1 MSEVSGVDLDD
12 SLLHTSVIVHKPE
25 INSQKHKAY
34 HKHKRREE
42 LKTHTVHNVFRNKD
56 THKKKSHR
64 KKRIEVKVISESSDE
79 SDDEYRNKRRKL
91 ADAVVVCR
99 QKHNDQSSLQD
110 RIQKMLHGSIEKKW
124 DVAIESDIIIQQ
136 PLITVLTVDKE
147 TETDMLPIIEDVN
160 CTPQYP
166 TNNIGETF
174 SQELSKDHEINQ
186 DFQNDKENQTSECI
200 IISTDDDDTQHN
212 NVDTLLKNDDMKN
225 GHCTE
230 SQDVVD
236 SVTKE
241 KCDETAEKEKAL
253 DSDEDLE
260 LLRQHALK
268 TKASKSKPIESI
280 IEPEKVM
287 SEDED
292 SDTAE
297 LRLICLK
304 SSLLKK
310 AMEMKR
316 KQKLRKRQS
325 QSSIHD
331 DFLTELELTSKIESN
346 NNTDIESV
354 DMDIGSDGEEKPK
367 DAPNDNMQRKQ
378 LAAVENG
385 VIENDI
391 ATHLDVEDELDE
403 DEDLLRAKLLTS
415 LSKNL
420 PNLVDPNVV
429 QSIEESKEN
438 KIAEKSAPTA
448 KPPVKLT
455 ENRIVI
461 NLGES
466 DSEGEHEATKNL
478 TKMHIK
484 LSEQID
490 FQEKLDMF
498 LKSTRMEV
506 EKSNLPDV
514 VQDPVLPKTPQKF
527 VAKVRPVTYYNN
539 FLFFSAI
546 CSTKHNIVLDC

>member
-1 MSEVSGVDLDD
+1 M
-12 SLLHTSVIVHKPE
+12 HSVIVHKPE
-25 INSQKHKAY
+25 TNSQKHKTY
-34 HKHKRREE
+34 QKHKRREE
-42 LKTHTVHNVFRNKD
+42 LKTHTMHNVFRNKD

-64 KKRIEVKVISESSDE
+64 KKRIEVKVVSETSDE

-91 ADAVVVCR
+91 ADAVVVRR
-99 QKHNDQSSLQD
+99 QKHNDHSSLQD
-110 RIQKMLHGSIEKKW
+110 RIQKMLHGTIEKKW
-124 DVAIESDIIIQQ
+124 DIGVENNTVIQHSLK
-136 PLITVLTVDKE
+136 PVLTVDKE
-147 TETDMLPIIEDVN
+147 TETDMPPFVEDVN
-160 CTPQYP
+160 CTSQYP
-166 TNNIGETF
+166 TDNSVLNVPEEMVKE
-174 SQELSKDHEINQ
+174 ELQIDGNTNQ
-186 DFQNDKENQTSECI
+186 DLQNDKENQQTSECI

-212 NVDTLLKNDDMKN
+212 NNDTVFKNDETLLKTD
-225 GHCTE
+225 HCNE
-230 SQDVVD
+230 GQDVID
-236 SVTKE
+236 SVVKE
-241 KCDETAEKEKAL
+241 KCHESTEKEKAL

-268 TKASKSKPIESI
+268 TKAVKTKPIESI
-280 IEPEKVM
+280 LEPEKLM

-297 LRLICLK
+297 LRIICLK
-304 SSLLKK
+304 SALLKK

-316 KQKLRKRQS
+316 KQKLRKRLS
-325 QSSIHD
+325 QSSIQD
-331 DFLTELELTSKIESN
+331 DLLQEQELMSKIESN

-354 DMDIGSDGEEKPK
+354 DMDIGSDGEEKTK
-367 DAPNDNMQRKQ
+367 DVPNDHMQRKEVS
-378 LAAVENG
+378 AVENG

-391 ATHLDVEDELDE
+391 SATHPDAEDELDE

-420 PNLVDPNVV
+420 PNLVDPNVASV
-429 QSIEESKEN
+429 DESKEN
-438 KIAEKSAPTA
+438 KTAGKSAPTT
-448 KPPVKLT
+448 KPPAKLPG
-455 ENRIVI
+455 NRIVI

-478 TKMHIK
+478 TKMHMK

-514 VQDPVLPKTPQKF
+514 VQEPALPKTPQKF
-527 VAKVRPVTYYNN
+527 VAKVRLVTYYNN

-546 CSTKHNIVLDC
+546 CSTSVILF

>member
-1 MSEVSGVDLDD
+1 MSGVELDD
-12 SLLHTSVIVHKPE
+12 SFMHTTVIQKPE
-25 INSQKHKAY
+25 VNNQKHKTY

-42 LKTHTVHNVFRNKD
+42 LKTHTVFRNKD
-56 THKKKSHR
+56 THNKDAHKKKSHR
-64 KKRIEVKVISESSDE
+64 KKRIELKVISESSDE

-91 ADAVVVCR
+91 ADAVVVRR
-99 QKHNDQSSLQD
+99 QNHNDPSSLQD
-110 RIQKMLHGSIEKKW
+110 RIQKMLHGTIEKKW
-124 DVAIESDIIIQQ
+124 DIGIENDIVVQ
-136 PLITVLTVDKE
+136 PLKPALKVDKE
-147 TETDMLPIIEDVN
+147 TETDMHPIEEYISS
-160 CTPQYP
+160 TPQYP
-166 TNNIGETF
+166 TNNSTLDVPDAMLNEE
-174 SQELSKDHEINQ
+174 SQKDGDTKQ
-186 DFQNDKENQTSECI
+186 DLKTDKRNNQTSECI

-212 NVDTLLKNDDMKN
+212 NDSNLLKDDHSK
-225 GHCTE
+225 E
-230 SQDVVD
+230 SQDVTD
-236 SVTKE
+236 SITKE
-241 KCDETAEKEKAL
+241 NCDETAEKEKTL

-268 TKASKSKPIESI
+268 TKAAKTKPIESI
-280 IEPEKVM
+280 LEPEKTM

-297 LRLICLK
+297 LRIICLK
-304 SSLLKK
+304 SALLKK

-316 KQKLRKRQS
+316 KQKLRKRLS
-325 QSSIHD
+325 QSSIQD
-331 DFLTELELTSKIESN
+331 DLLNEQELMSKIESN

-367 DAPNDNMQRKQ
+367 DAPIDTTQHKEP
-378 LAAVENG
+378 AVVENV
-385 VIENDI
+385 VIKNGI
-391 ATHLDVEDELDE
+391 ATQHSAEDELDE

-429 QSIEESKEN
+429 ESVDDSKEN
-438 KIAEKSAPTA
+438 KTAEKSTPTT
-448 KPPVKLT
+448 KPPVKLP

-514 VQDPVLPKTPQKF
+514 VQEPALPKTPQKF
-527 VAKVRPVTYYNN
+527 VAKVRLVTYYNN
-539 FLFFSAI
+539 FIFFSAI
-546 CSTKHNIVLDC
+546 CSTNHNIVLDR

>member
-1 MSEVSGVDLDD
+1 MALDD
-12 SLLHTSVIVHKPE
+12 SFLHTSAIVHKPE
-25 INSQKHKAY
+25 LNNQKHKTY
-34 HKHKRREE
+34 HKHKRRED
-42 LKTHTVHNVFRNKD
+42 LKTHNVFKNKD

-64 KKRIEVKVISESSDE
+64 KKRIELKVISESSDE

-91 ADAVVVCR
+91 ADAVVVR
-99 QKHNDQSSLQD
+99 KQNLNDQSSLQD
-110 RIQKMLHGSIEKKW
+110 RIQKMLHGTIEKKW
-124 DVAIESDIIIQQ
+124 DIGVENDNMVQQ
-136 PLITVLTVDKE
+136 PSIPALKVDKE
-147 TETDMLPIIEDVN
+147 TETDMLPTVEDFHS
-160 CTPQYP
+160 TPQYP
-166 TNNIGETF
+166 TNNSALNVPDEVLN
-174 SQELSKDHEINQ
+174 QESLNDGDINQ
-186 DFQNDKENQTSECI
+186 NLQNGKESRPTSECI
-200 IISTDDDDTQHN
+200 IISTDDEDTRGN
-212 NVDTLLKNDDMKN
+212 KDGTLPKNKEALLKNDN
-225 GHCTE
+225 CEET
-230 SQDVVD
+230 QDVTD

-241 KCDETAEKEKAL
+241 KCDESTEKEKSL

-268 TKASKSKPIESI
+268 TKATKTKPIQSI
-280 IEPEKVM
+280 LEPEKLM

-297 LRLICLK
+297 LRIICLK
-304 SSLLKK
+304 SALLKK

-316 KQKLRKRQS
+316 KQKLRKRLS
-325 QSSIHD
+325 QSSIQD
-331 DFLTELELTSKIESN
+331 DLLNEQELMSKIESN

-354 DMDIGSDGEEKPK
+354 DMDIGSEGEEKSK
-367 DAPNDNMQRKQ
+367 DAPNDNIQRKE
-378 LAAVENG
+378 LAVVKKG
-385 VIENDI
+385 VIENNNI
-391 ATHLDVEDELDE
+391 ATHLDAEDELDE

-420 PNLVDPNVV
+420 PNLVDPHVV
-429 QSIEESKEN
+429 DSVDDSKEN
-438 KIAEKSAPTA
+438 KTAEKSASTT
-448 KPPVKLT
+448 KPSVKLP

-478 TKMHIK
+478 TKMHMK

-514 VQDPVLPKTPQKF
+514 VQEPALPKTPQKF
-527 VAKVRPVTYYNN
+527 VAKVRSETITI
-539 FLFFSAI
+539 FFIFQCNMFYKA
-546 CSTKHNIVLDC
+546 

>member
-1 MSEVSGVDLDD
+1 MELDD
-12 SLLHTSVIVHKPE
+12 SFMHTTVIQKPE
-25 INSQKHKAY
+25 VNNQKHKTY

-42 LKTHTVHNVFRNKD
+42 LKTHTVFRNKD
-56 THKKKSHR
+56 AHKKKSHR
-64 KKRIEVKVISESSDE
+64 KKRIELKVISESSDE

-91 ADAVVVCR
+91 ADAVVVRR
-99 QKHNDQSSLQD
+99 QKHNDPSSLQD
-110 RIQKMLHGSIEKKW
+110 RIQKMLHGTIEKKW
-124 DVAIESDIIIQQ
+124 DIGIENDIVVQ
-136 PLITVLTVDKE
+136 PLKPALKVDKE
-147 TETDMLPIIEDVN
+147 TETDMHPIENNIN
-160 CTPQYP
+160 STSQCP
-166 TNNIGETF
+166 TNNSTLDVPDAMLNEE
-174 SQELSKDHEINQ
+174 SQKDGDTKQ
-186 DFQNDKENQTSECI
+186 DLKNDKLNRQTSECI
-200 IISTDDDDTQHN
+200 VISTDDDDTQHN
-212 NVDTLLKNDDMKN
+212 NDSNLLKDDHSK
-225 GHCTE
+225 G
-230 SQDVVD
+230 SQDVTD
-236 SVTKE
+236 SITKE
-241 KCDETAEKEKAL
+241 NCDETAEKEKTL

-268 TKASKSKPIESI
+268 TKAAKTKPIESI
-280 IEPEKVM
+280 LEPEKIM

-297 LRLICLK
+297 LRIICLK
-304 SSLLKK
+304 SALLKK

-316 KQKLRKRQS
+316 KQKLRKRLS
-325 QSSIHD
+325 QSSIQD
-331 DFLTELELTSKIESN
+331 DLLNEQELMSKIESN

-354 DMDIGSDGEEKPK
+354 DMDIGSDGEEKAK
-367 DAPNDNMQRKQ
+367 DAPIDTTQRKEP
-378 LAAVENG
+378 AVVENVVTKNG
-385 VIENDI
+385 I
-391 ATHLDVEDELDE
+391 ATQHSAEDELDE

-429 QSIEESKEN
+429 ESVDGSKEN
-438 KIAEKSAPTA
+438 KTAEKSTPTT
-448 KPPVKLT
+448 KPPAKLP

-514 VQDPVLPKTPQKF
+514 VQEPAVPKTPQKF

-539 FLFFSAI
+539 FIFFSAI
-546 CSTKHNIVLDC
+546 CSTKHNIVLDR

>member
-1 MSEVSGVDLDD
+1 MHSI
-12 SLLHTSVIVHKPE
+12 IVPKPDV
-25 INSQKHKAY
+25 NSQKHKTY

-42 LKTHTVHNVFRNKD
+42 LKSHTMHNVFRSKD

-64 KKRIEVKVISESSDE
+64 KKRIEVKVVSETSDE

-91 ADAVVVCR
+91 ADAVVVRR
-99 QKHNDQSSLQD
+99 QKHNDHSSLQD
-110 RIQKMLHGSIEKKW
+110 RIQKMLHGTIEKKW
-124 DVAIESDIIIQQ
+124 DVENDTVIQQ
-136 PLITVLTVDKE
+136 PLKPPLTVDKE
-147 TETDMLPIIEDVN
+147 TETDMPPLVEDVN
-160 CTPQYP
+160 CTSQYLSDKNDLNVP
-166 TNNIGETF
+166 VIMLK
-174 SQELSKDHEINQ
+174 QELQIDGDTNQ
-186 DFQNDKENQTSECI
+186 DLQNDKENHQTSECI
-200 IISTDDDDTQHN
+200 IISTDDDDTRHN
-212 NVDTLLKNDDMKN
+212 NNDDETLLKNDDCKE
-225 GHCTE
+225 G
-230 SQDVVD
+230 QDVIE
-236 SVTKE
+236 SVIKE
-241 KCDETAEKEKAL
+241 NCDKTAEKEKAL

-268 TKASKSKPIESI
+268 TKAAKTKPIESI
-280 IEPEKVM
+280 LEREKLV

-297 LRLICLK
+297 LRIICLK
-304 SSLLKK
+304 SALLKK

-316 KQKLRKRQS
+316 KQKLRKRLS
-325 QSSIHD
+325 QSSIQD
-331 DFLTELELTSKIESN
+331 DLLHEQELMSKIESN

-354 DMDIGSDGEEKPK
+354 DMDIGSDGEEKSK
-367 DAPNDNMQRKQ
+367 DASNDNMQRKE
-378 LAAVENG
+378 LSAVENG

-391 ATHLDVEDELDE
+391 AANLGAEDELDE

-420 PNLVDPNVV
+420 PNLVNPKVV
-429 QSIEESKEN
+429 DSIDTSKEN
-438 KIAEKSAPTA
+438 KTANEKSAPTT
-448 KPPVKLT
+448 KQPVKLP

-478 TKMHIK
+478 TKMHMK

-514 VQDPVLPKTPQKF
+514 VQEPALPKTPQKF

-546 CSTKHNIVLDC
+546 CSTKRNIVLDC